1 MAKNLPSVTSP
12 LPRDLQ
18 QFVQRVRESLDGGG
32 LDAAVTTRQLIS
44 SGLLSG
50 TAGVALVPA
59 SGSVQPARTPTNLT
73 ATGALAS
80 ILVSWN
86 AASYNGHAYTEIWAH
101 SSDTIGDAQLV
112 GMTAGNN
119 FSHQLGGA
127 ATRYYWVR
135 NVKQN
140 GQTSAYN
147 ATNGVQAT
155 TSTDPAYIL
164 SILTD
169 EITASQ
175 LHSTLGSRVDLV
187 DGAASLSGSVA
198 ARIAA
203 EASARALAIAAEA
216 TARGS
221 AISTETLARQ
231 SAITAL
237 SASISDITG
246 AGSYAGSTT
255 YSTNDLVV
263 YNNNLYKAK
272 QSTTGNLPTNTT
284 YWELVGNYSSLGEVV
299 VANTAAL
306 SSLDSRVTTAEGS
319 ITTNANSITSLN
331 TEMTATENATTANA
345 NATSALDSRVTT
357 AESGITSNASNI
369 TTLTSGLASSNT
381 NITANAA
388 AVTALDTRVTSA
400 EGSITTNATNI
411 TSLNTEMTAT
421 ETATTA
427 NTSAVSALDT
437 RVTSAE
443 GSITS
448 NANSITSLNTSLTN
462 SNTNISSN
470 ASALTALDTRVTSA
484 EGSITSTASSLTQL
498 TTTVGGN
505 TTSISTNASSING
518 IEGKFTVKIDT
529 AGHVSGYGLIS
540 TANDGTPTSEFGVR
554 ADTFWVS
561 PPSNASASAPT
572 SGLYKGYVWYDSSNN
587 VTKYYTGSAFST
599 TPQTVPFVIK
609 STSGTVNGVTVPAG
623 VYMDTAMIADAT
635 ISNAQIGSL
644 TADKITTSLLS
655 TVDFYGNKIAGSTIY
670 LGGTVNYTTSG
681 GSNVGISSVSSPN
694 VVLDTNGATFNV
706 DAFRVNNLNSGA
718 YETPFQ
724 VVNNHVYIKGANIED
739 ASITNAKIGDVIQS
753 DNYNA
758 GSAGWKIN
766 KAGEMEMNNATFR
779 GTLDVANASSGQ
791 RLAID
796 GDSIKVFDANNTLRV
811 QIGDL
816 S

>member
-12 LPRDLQ
+12 IPRDLQ
-18 QFVQRVRESLDGGG
+18 LFVQRVRESLDGGG
-32 LDAAVTTRQLIS
+32 LDAAVTTRQLIA
-44 SGLLSG
+44 SGVLMGAS
-50 TAGVALVPA
+50 AGDQNPP
-59 SGSVQPARTPTNLT
+59 SGSVQAPRAPTGLV

-80 ILVSWN
+80 INVSWGSSN
-86 AASYNGHAYTEIWAH
+86 YSGHAYTEVWAH
-101 SSDTIGDAQLV
+101 GSDLIGDIQLV
-112 GMTAGNN
+112 GMTVGNN
-119 FSHQLGGA
+119 FSHQIGGA

-135 NVKQN
+135 NVNRN
-140 GQTSAYN
+140 GAASAYN
-147 ATNGVQAT
+147 ATNGVQAS

-164 SILTD
+164 SLLAG

-175 LHSTLGSRVDLV
+175 LHNDLGSRINLV

-198 ARIAA
+198 ARVAA
-203 EASARALAIAAEA
+203 EASARALAVAAEV
-216 TARGS
+216 TARNS

-231 SAITAL
+231 NAITAL

-246 AGSYAGSTT
+246 AGSYTASTT
-255 YSTNDLVV
+255 YTANDLVV

-272 QSTTGNLPTNTT
+272 QTTTGNLPTVTT

-299 VANTAAL
+299 VANTTAV
-306 SSLDSRVTTAEGS
+306 SGLDTRVSTAEGS
-319 ITTNANSITSLN
+319 ITTNASSITALN

-357 AESGITSNASNI
+357 AESNITSSASDI
-369 TTLTSGLASSNT
+369 TALTSGLASSNT
-381 NITANAA
+381 NITTNAS
-388 AVTALDTRVTSA
+388 AVTALSTRVTST
-400 EGSITTNATNI
+400 ESGITTNASNI
-411 TSLNTEMTAT
+411 TALNTEMTAT
-421 ETATTA
+421 ETATAANASAVSGLSTRVTSTEGSITTNANSITSLTSGLGTA
-427 NTSAVSALDT
+427 NTNVASNATAVSALGT

-443 GSITS
+443 GSI
-448 NANSITSLNTSLTN
+448 
-462 SNTNISSN
+462 SS
-470 ASALTALDTRVTSA
+470 SATAF
-484 EGSITSTASSLTQL
+484 TQL
-498 TTTVGGN
+498 STTVGGH

-540 TANDGTPTSEFGVR
+540 TANDGTPTSAFGVR

-561 PPSNASASAPT
+561 PPSNSSASAPT
-572 SGLYKGYVWYDSSNN
+572 SGLFKGYVWYDTTNN
-587 VTKYYTGSAFST
+587 VSKYYTGSAFST
-599 TPQTVPFVIK
+599 TPQTVPFIIK
-609 STSGTVNGVTVPAG
+609 STPGTVNGVTVPAG

-655 TVDFYGNKIAGSTIY
+655 TVDFYGNKIAGSTIF
-670 LGGTVNYTTSG
+670 LGGTVNYSTSG
-681 GSNVGISSVSSPN
+681 GSNTGISSVSNAN
-694 VVLDTNGATFNV
+694 VVLDSNGATFNV
-706 DAFRVNNLNSGA
+706 GAFRVNNLNGAA

-739 ASITNAKIGDVIQS
+739 ASITNAKIGEVIQS
-753 DNYNA
+753 ANYSA